1 MQFFPRAI
9 ARTIERVAASFPA
22 LILTGPR
29 QVGKTT
35 ILFKSVDATYISFD
49 DPLLRESALQNPTG
63 LLDTNA
69 PPVIFDEIQ
78 YAPSLLPYLK
88 MRIDQ
93 QEERGL
99 YFLTGSQQF
108 NLMKG
113 VTESLAG
120 RIAVLPMLGLSMR
133 ELRASEFFDPFI
145 PNGTFI
151 SAAAAQ
157 NVEKANVWPLIFRGS
172 LPGLWADQSLD
183 RDIFYASYVK
193 TYIERDV
200 RDLAQVG
207 DELAFLNFMR
217 VIAAN
222 TGQILNLESLGR
234 DVGISAPTAK
244 RWLSVLMATGLVYL
258 LQPYRTNRI
267 KSIVKTP
274 KVYFL
279 ETGLAAYLTRW
290 PTWETLEAGAAAG
303 AFFETFVISEI
314 IKSYYNSG
322 RELPLYYYR
331 DAKKNEIDLVFEVGD
346 TLYPAEIK
354 KTTDPHYND
363 VGVFSKL
370 DAITD
375 KKRGEGVLVC
385 QADNIVAIA
394 NNSKVLPVRYL

>member
-1 MQFFPRAI
+1 VQFFPRAI
-9 ARTIERVAASFPA
+9 AKTIERVAASFPA

-35 ILFKSVDATYISFD
+35 ILSKSVDASYLSFD
-49 DPLLRESALQNPTG
+49 DPLLRESAIQSPSGFLEINR
-63 LLDTNA
+63 

-78 YAPSLLPYLK
+78 YAPSLLSHIK
-88 MRIDQ
+88 MSLDRSNSQ
-93 QEERGL
+93 GR

-113 VTESLAG
+113 VTDSLAG

-133 ELRASEFFDPFI
+133 ELRASTLLEPFV
-145 PNGTFI
+145 PSDAFLSVATEQQV
-151 SAAAAQ
+151 AK
-157 NVEKANVWPLIFRGS
+157 VNVWPMIFRGS
-172 LPGLWADQSLD
+172 LPRLWVDEALD
-183 RDIFYASYVK
+183 RNIFYASYVK

-200 RDLAQVG
+200 RDLAQIG
-207 DELAFLNFMR
+207 DELAFLSFMR
-217 VIAAN
+217 VVAAN
-222 TGQILNLESLGR
+222 TGQALNLEALGR
-234 DVGISAPTAK
+234 EIGISAPTAK
-244 RWLSVLMATGLVYL
+244 RWLSILMATGLVYL
-258 LQPYRTNRI
+258 LQPYRTNTV

-303 AFFETFVISEI
+303 AFFETFVVSEI

-331 DAKKNEIDLVFEVGD
+331 DAQKNEIDLIFEIGD

-363 VGVFSKL
+363 VGIFRKL

-375 KKRGEGVLVC
+375 RTRGEGVLIC
-385 QADNIVAIA
+385 QANNMVQIG
-394 NNSKVLPVRYL
+394 NNSKVLPVCYL